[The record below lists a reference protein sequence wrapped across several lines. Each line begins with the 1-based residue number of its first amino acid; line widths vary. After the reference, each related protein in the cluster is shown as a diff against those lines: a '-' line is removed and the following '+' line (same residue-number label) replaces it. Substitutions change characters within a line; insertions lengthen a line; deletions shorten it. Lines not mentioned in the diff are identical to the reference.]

1 MCGPN
6 SNHHHGHD
14 HANTAINNVL
24 NGVDLNIDLMLE
36 TQLTANLNQSKFD
49 AAGIRCFNL
58 MSSPGTGKT
67 TLLEQTLARLQAT
80 NKSAVIEG
88 DMTTELDA
96 DRLRAYGVPVIAVT
110 TGRACHLD
118 AELVSKAVDEL
129 ALETLDTVFIENV
142 GNLVCPAEFPLGAH
156 QNVVLVSVTE
166 GDDKPLKYPVMFH
179 EADCVVITKTDLAP
193 YVKAD
198 VEQLA
203 ENVRQI
209 RAGVPIFALS
219 AESGEGMD
227 AWIEWLTEAQAE
239 KAQSE
244 KPRPELAFS

>member
-6 SNHHHGHD
+6 SDHHHG
-14 HANTAINNVL
+14 A
-24 NGVDLNIDLMLE
+24 VDLNLDLMLD
-36 TQLTANLNQSKFD
+36 TQLRANQNQALFD
-49 AAGIRCFNL
+49 AAGIHCFNL

-67 TLLEQTLARLQAT
+67 TLLEETLARLQST
-80 NKSAVIEG
+80 HNSAVIEG

-118 AELVSKAVDEL
+118 ATLVSNAIDEL
-129 ALETLDTVFIENV
+129 KLSELDTVFIENV

-203 ENVRQI
+203 SNVRQI
-209 RAGVPIFALS
+209 CADVPIFALS
-219 AESGEGMD
+219 AETGEGMD
-227 AWIEWLTEAQAE
+227 AWIDWLKKPTS
-239 KAQSE
+239 QSATLQS
-244 KPRPELAFS
+244 KPPQSAPAPLPIAA

>member
-6 SNHHHGHD
+6 SNHDHGPSH
-14 HANTAINNVL
+14 L
-24 NGVDLNIDLMLE
+24 NGSLSGTVKLDLNLMLD
-36 TQLTANLNQSKFD
+36 TQLAANQNQAQFD
-49 AAGIRCFNL
+49 ATGITCFNL

-67 TLLEQTLARLQAT
+67 TLLEETLARIQPT
-80 NKSAVIEG
+80 HRSGVIEG

-118 AELVSKAVDEL
+118 AELVSTAIEQLDL
-129 ALETLDTVFIENV
+129 SALDVVFIENV

-193 YVKAD
+193 YVRAD
-198 VEQLA
+198 VAQLA
-203 ENVRQI
+203 QNVRQI
-209 RAGVPIFALS
+209 RADVPIFALS
-219 AESGEGMD
+219 AETGEGMGE
-227 AWIEWLTEAQAE
+227 WIQWLSQCAVESEVNESMLITE
-239 KAQSE
+239 
-244 KPRPELAFS
+244 

>member
-14 HANTAINNVL
+14 HSYSQAYPNNGAL
-24 NGVDLNIDLMLE
+24 NDSVNLNIDLMLD
-36 TQLTANLNQSKFD
+36 TQLAANQNQTKFD
-49 AAGIRCFNL
+49 TAGIHCFNL

-67 TLLEQTLARLQAT
+67 TLLEQTLARIQPSRQSGQ
-80 NKSAVIEG
+80 KSAVIEG

-118 AELVSKAVDEL
+118 AELVSTAIDQL
-129 ALETLDTVFIENV
+129 DLSTLDIVFIENV

-193 YVKAD
+193 YVRAD
-198 VEQLA
+198 VERLA

-209 RAGVPIFALS
+209 RPGVPIFALS
-219 AESGEGMD
+219 AETGDGMD
-227 AWIEWLTEAQAE
+227 EWVQWLRDINQPALDA
-239 KAQSE
+239 
-244 KPRPELAFS
+244 